1 MQLHNKKLSF
11 FLFAIAPD
19 WGYGFFID
27 DFSKAKKEILF
38 MQTLDIMLAM
48 QDDAFAEIISN
59 DPILQELEKEKFNAT
74 D

>member
-1 MQLHNKKLSF
+1 
-11 FLFAIAPD
+11 
-19 WGYGFFID
+19 
-27 DFSKAKKEILF
+27 